1 MDRRARRL
9 ACANLAAQFLVSPG
23 STPILLDAMTDTG
36 LPHLPGVAT
45 VSEIL
50 SAVEAEYTELKVLP
64 TQAAGGANYLK
75 SSHRSHRHASG
86 RPAESPPQRRPVFGP
101 AERRFA
107 SISPGT
113 RVFVAGGSRVA
124 GRLPNPALFERRRD
138 TQVAYGVLAGA
149 VAGSCVARLLLTSCA
164 AVNVNPR
171 ASRQPCRPGIAAAQG
186 GNG

>member
-1 MDRRARRL
+1 
-9 ACANLAAQFLVSPG
+9 
-23 STPILLDAMTDTG
+23 MTDTG

-50 SAVEAEYTELKVLP
+50 SAVEAEYTELKFLP

-75 SSHRSHRHASG
+75 SVRFTDLIGTLLPDRRNLHHQH
-86 RPAESPPQRRPVFGP
+86 RPVFGP

-113 RVFVAGGSRVA
+113 RVFVAGVSRIA
-124 GRLPNPALFERRRD
+124 GRLPSPALFERRRD

-149 VAGSCVARLLLTSCA
+149 VARSCVARLLLTSCA

-171 ASRQPCRPGIAAAQG
+171 ASRPPCRPGIAAAQG